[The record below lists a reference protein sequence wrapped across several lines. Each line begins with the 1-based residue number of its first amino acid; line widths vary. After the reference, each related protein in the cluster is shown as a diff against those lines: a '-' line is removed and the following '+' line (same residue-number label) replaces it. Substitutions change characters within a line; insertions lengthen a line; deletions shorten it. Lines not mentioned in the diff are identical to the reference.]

1 MIRPAGAINLIWQAA
16 VQPPT
21 PEPFHAER
29 REPRSQTEMTF
40 AICGLASTGRFFVE
54 HSSTVN
60 VSRSGCCLRLHTRP
74 LAGSALALRV
84 VPGGPPLPD
93 GASQLLFQLAWLRPE
108 GDSWLIGAFV
118 LGKVGLSC
126 LAFPPNTL

>member
-1 MIRPAGAINLIWQAA
+1 VIRPAGAINFTPQAA
-16 VQPPT
+16 SLT
-21 PEPFHAER
+21 PVPDPCRAER
-29 REPRSQTEMTF
+29 REPRSQTELTF

-54 HSSTVN
+54 RSSTVN

-84 VPGGPPLPD
+84 VPGGPLLPD
-93 GASQLLFQLAWLRPE
+93 GASQLLFQVAWLRPE

-118 LGKVGLSC
+118 LGKVGLSR